1 MSDQNKAISRRVF
14 EEIISQGNLSL
25 VDEIFASNY
34 VDHDPANPD
43 VSGPDGFKLLVSKYR
58 SAFPDLRLTV
68 NDVVAEGDKVVARW
82 TWSGTHEGDLEGVP
96 PTGKKMG
103 GEEITISR
111 LSGGKVE
118 EDWANWDALDLM
130 RQLGVVPEN

>member
-1 MSDQNKAISRRVF
+1 MSDENKAISRRVF

-25 VDEIFASNY
+25 ADEIFASNY

-43 VSGPDGFKLLVSKYR
+43 VSGPAGFKLLVSKYR

-68 NDVVAEGDKVVARW
+68 NDIFAEGDEVVVRW
-82 TWSGTHEGDLEGVP
+82 TWSGTHKGDLEGVP

-103 GEEITISR
+103 GEGITISR
-111 LSGGKVE
+111 FSGGKVE
-118 EDWANWDALDLM
+118 EDWANWDALGLM

>member
-68 NDVVAEGDKVVARW
+68 DDIFAEGDEVVVRW
-82 TWSGTHEGDLEGVP
+82 AWSGTHEGDLEGVA

-103 GEEITISR
+103 GEGITISR
-111 LSGGKVE
+111 FSGGKIE
-118 EDWANWDALDLM
+118 EDWANWDALGLM
-130 RQLGVVPEN
+130 RQLGVVPG

>member
-1 MSDQNKAISRRVF
+1 MSDENKAISRRVF

-43 VSGPDGFKLLVSKYR
+43 VSGPGGFKLLVSKYR

-68 NDVVAEGDKVVARW
+68 NDIFAEGDEVVVRW
-82 TWSGTHEGDLEGVP
+82 TWSGTHKGDLEGVP

>member
-1 MSDQNKAISRRVF
+1 MSDENKAISRRVF

-25 VDEIFASNY
+25 ADEIFASNY

-43 VSGPDGFKLLVSKYR
+43 VSGPEGFKLLVSKYR

-68 NDVVAEGDKVVARW
+68 NDIFAEGDEVVVRW

-103 GEEITISR
+103 GEGITISR
-111 LSGGKVE
+111 FSGGKVE
-118 EDWANWDALDLM
+118 EDWANWDALGLM